1 MILFLESYDD
11 NMPNIIMTGPYIPY
25 YNVTTEVNISPEG
38 GEPPLREEVRT
49 LVKPRTQWDDE
60 DKKMANLDVRA
71 RNFIV
76 QAMPTDIYKAI
87 QNCSTA
93 KKMWDTLITM
103 FEGSCTAMESTKT
116 TLTRKYERFFVL
128 KGESLIETHTRFN
141 AIVNDL
147 ISIGINKPQNVL
159 KSKFLDSL
167 PPKWNSY
174 VATVKLSP
182 VYLESVWS
190 SS

>member
-76 QAMPTDIYKAI
+76 QAMSTDIYKAI

-103 FEGSCTAMESTKT
+103 FEGSSTAMESTKN
-116 TLTRKYERFFVL
+116 
-128 KGESLIETHTRFN
+128 I
-141 AIVNDL
+141 D
-147 ISIGINKPQNVL
+147 
-159 KSKFLDSL
+159 
-167 PPKWNSY
+167 PKVCTFRCS
-174 VATVKLSP
+174 
-182 VYLESVWS
+182 
-190 SS
+190 